1 MRINPI
7 IPIWLMAILCVGM
20 LLLRRRNARAYIRQ
34 IIAVVLIFIINLRVM
49 VPSANVSTNT
59 QTLDT
64 YVLFVVDD
72 TISMLARDYDGDTER
87 LEAVKKDC
95 SHIIEELD
103 GAKFA
108 VISFNNNANLVAPYT
123 DNSEYANDVIDSLYP
138 LEALYARGSSMNVC
152 LDVMT
157 DTLKRAKE
165 KADGNVVVFF
175 ISDGEI
181 TNEENLKSFKG
192 AAKYVDDGAVLG
204 YGTKEGGNMYV
215 TSYYTGQEELL
226 EDTSS
231 YPRKPA
237 VSKIDEKNLKSIADD
252 MGISYINMN
261 DSKNADAVVK
271 KIQSESS
278 GESRTGKINGYVDIY
293 YIFAALFVVV
303 MIFDFMDF
311 RKKAREFAQRKEQ
324 R

>member
-20 LLLRRRNARAYIRQ
+20 LFLKRRNMRAYIRQ
-34 IIAVVLIFIINLRVM
+34 IIAVVLIFLINLRIM

-87 LEAVKKDC
+87 LTAVKNDC
-95 SHIIEELD
+95 SHIIEQLD

-138 LEALYARGSSMNVC
+138 LDSLYARGTSMNVC

-157 DTLKRAKE
+157 DTLKRARE
-165 KADGNVVVFF
+165 KADGSVVVFF

-181 TNEENLKSFKG
+181 TNEDKLESFKA
-192 AAKYVDDGAVLG
+192 AAKYVDGGAVLG
-204 YGTKEGGNMYV
+204 YGTKDGGNMYV
-215 TSYYTGQEELL
+215 KSYYTDQEELL
-226 EDTSS
+226 EDTSG

-252 MGISYINMN
+252 LGISYINMN
-261 DSKNADAVVK
+261 DSTNVDPVIK
-271 KIQSESS
+271 KIQREVTGDSK
-278 GESRTGKINGYVDIY
+278 TGKVKGFVDIY
-293 YIFAALFVVV
+293 YIFAAMLAALLVLDFVD
-303 MIFDFMDF
+303 IR
-311 RKKAREFAQRKEQ
+311 RKTREFSQRKE
-324 R
+324 